1 MLTLKTDL
9 EHKPTLIGVRQM
21 AARVIHFGP
30 DDCHRVMVLRSAGY
44 AVDNCNSLIQL
55 RSSLLTGCAPNAV
68 LVSDGEGVAPE
79 MAIAVAKSHSA
90 APVVLF
96 RSTSLSYQDSGF
108 DLVVHSL
115 TPPEVW
121 LNQVDA
127 VIARSLVLCAES
139 QGLVEKSRQ
148 LRRESAVSVVRSRA
162 EREQSVQERV
172 RGAGVPGRNSNPS
185 GWPQT

>member
-1 MLTLKTDL
+1 
-9 EHKPTLIGVRQM
+9 M

-30 DDCHRVMVLRSAGY
+30 DDCHRLMVLRTAGY

-55 RSSLLTGCAPNAV
+55 RSSLLTGGGADAV

-79 MAIAVAKSHSA
+79 TAIAVAKSHSS

-96 RSTSLSYQDSGF
+96 RSTNLSYQDSGF

-121 LNQVDA
+121 LNEVDA
-127 VIARSLVLCAES
+127 LIARSLALRAQSEA
-139 QGLVEKSRQ
+139 LVTESRQ
-148 LRRESAVSVVRSRA
+148 LRRESVVSVVRSRA
-162 EREQSVQERV
+162 ERERSKRERA
-172 RGAGVPGRNSNPS
+172 RGATLPGGHSTAS
-185 GWPQT
+185 DWPKI